1 MRAQV
6 LALYKPATK
15 VWSGFAPDFL
25 KLLSNDLGFAYNIVH
40 AAQFCTRE
48 QVEAYRAFLRNP
60 WGATCEQFPRVS
72 IHDPACC
79 LAAAN
84 NYTSDTFL
92 FSFDETVDLRI
103 PEVAARN
110 PFALKFDN
118 RSKLAELRYVE
129 GFPMVYKT
137 GPNAGQE
144 LRVHMLLWGGFGEHV
159 RSTPPIAASN
169 AYEEAIAGSALPLTP
184 MYTESVE
191 ALMYTTR
198 SEDMWRLF
206 APFEWKLWVAIVGMV
221 SADGPP
227 SPPYCGTDQRGADRR
242 HVQPAP
248 PAPGSPGG
256 PSASR
261 SVLLVCEISERNE

>member
-1 MRAQV
+1 LRAQV
-6 LALYKPATK
+6 LALYKPATE

-25 KLLSNDLGFAYNIVH
+25 KLLSNDLGFAYNIVN

-48 QVEAYRAFLRNP
+48 KVEAYRAFLRNT
-60 WGATCEQFPRVS
+60 WGATCEQFPPVS
-72 IHDPACC
+72 VHDPACC

-92 FSFDETVDLRI
+92 FSFDETVDIRI
-103 PEVAARN
+103 PEVATRN

-118 RSKLAELRYVE
+118 KSKLAELRYVE
-129 GFPMVYKT
+129 GFPMIYKT

-144 LRVHMLLWGGFGEHV
+144 LRVHMQLWGGFGEHV

-169 AYEEAIAGSALPLTP
+169 VYEDAIAGSALPLTP
-184 MYTESVE
+184 IYTESVE

-221 SADGPP
+221 SAPWPTGEPMRLA
-227 SPPYCGTDQRGADRR
+227 QHAARAL
-242 HVQPAP
+242 QL
-248 PAPGSPGG
+248 
-256 PSASR
+256 SA
-261 SVLLVCEISERNE
+261 C